1 MKFSP
6 LRRQVVCGGALLPLA
21 AAHAQSYPVRPIT
34 FIYGY
39 AAGSS
44 SDAAWRAIVLEASR
58 RLGQPIVF
66 ENRPGANGRLGLDA
80 TLRAKPDGYTIGG
93 FNNAQLVVAPLIDPK
108 LALEPGRQFAP
119 ILVGVETYLLMVA
132 RPGLPFKD
140 IAGLVAYAK
149 ANPGKLNAG
158 SPGPGTGSHLA
169 LAMVATQAGI
179 DWTTVHYKG
188 AAPSVNGL
196 LSGEIDV
203 MFTDLLAKP
212 HIDAGKM
219 VGIGVSGA
227 QRWNL
232 FPTLP
237 TFREAGYQ
245 GVVSSSWQGVLA
257 PPGVPED
264 ILASLNRAFNEALA
278 SPELR
283 AKLEP
288 AGWIIR
294 GGTPQEATALV
305 RSDTEAY
312 RPVVK
317 AANIKTE

>member
-1 MKFSP
+1 MHLSLP
-6 LRRQVVCGGALLPLA
+6 RRLLLA
-21 AAHAQSYPVRPIT
+21 AALLFATAVHAQGYPNRPIT
-34 FIYGY
+34 FLYGY

-44 SDAAWRAIVLEASR
+44 SDAAWRAIVLEASK

-93 FNNAQLVVAPLIDPK
+93 FNNSQLVVAPLIDPK
-108 LALEPGRQFAP
+108 LALEPGRHFAP

-140 IAGLVAYAK
+140 IPGLVAHAK

-158 SPGPGTGSHLA
+158 SPGSGTGSHLA

-179 DWTTVHYKG
+179 DWATVHYKG
-188 AAPSVNGL
+188 AAPTVNAM

-227 QRWNL
+227 ERWKL

-245 GVVSSSWQGVLA
+245 GIVSSSWQGVLA

-264 ILASLNRAFNEALA
+264 ILAALNKAFNDALA
-278 SPELR
+278 APDLR
-283 AKLEP
+283 ARLE
-288 AGWIIR
+288 ASGWIIR
-294 GGTPQEATALV
+294 GGTPQEATALI